1 MECRNKY
8 TFLLQGSLAIWK
20 TQNRQFLKRTFIYI
34 VILRSSSFCFLWT
47 SLDSI
52 INPLLDL
59 ESEA

>member
-1 MECRNKY
+1 MEFRNKY

-20 TQNRQFLKRTFIYI
+20 TRNRQFLKRTFIYI
-34 VILRSSSFCFLWT
+34 VIQRSFSFCFLWT
-47 SLDSI
+47 CLDSI

>member
-34 VILRSSSFCFLWT
+34 VIQRSFSFCFLWT